1 MAKRYIVAD
10 LEGGGTTIKHSLL
23 SAYFVVLDE
32 DLETVYGALDLK
44 IKPNDGNYLVTGEA
58 LEVNGIN
65 LVQHDKEAVT
75 EGKAATLLYEF
86 LEEHVPDG
94 KVKLTPVGH
103 GIGHD
108 IEFIKEHLTKNWN
121 KFVSYRYLDTG
132 VIVQFFKLT
141 GRVSRDLG
149 GSLKELGEYFGIP
162 IHNLHTAKD
171 DTLLTIEVLK
181 KLRDLDKDLL

>member
-1 MAKRYIVAD
+1 MAKRYLSLD
-10 LEGGGTTIKHSLL
+10 LEAGGTELKHSLL

-32 DLETVYGALDLK
+32 DLQTVYGELDLK
-44 IKPNDGNYLVTGEA
+44 IKPNDGNYLVRGEA
-58 LEVNGIN
+58 LEVNGID

-75 EGKAATLLYEF
+75 ESKAATLLYEF

-132 VIVQFFKLT
+132 CIVQFLKLT
-141 GRVSRDLG
+141 GTVPRDLS
-149 GSLKELGEYFGIP
+149 GSLKELGEYFDVPMSG
-162 IHNLHTAKD
+162 LHTAKG
-171 DTLLTIEVLK
+171 DTWATIEVLK
-181 KLRDLDKDLL
+181 KLRDLDKGII